1 MDVLESEVV
10 SATYTKLPGT
20 TVDVTFDATV
30 DKGDGDTER
39 HEYTV
44 VKEPVTMYVGDG
56 TVYEDHYRIYAGAEY
71 YFESEGAPIIRIEF
85 NGMSNNTASNLSL
98 ADGTTGT
105 WTTGGTDGLWEGNA
119 QRVEF
124 NVNKQARFTTII
136 VTLASSTKRGDVN
149 GNGLVDMDDLTALI
163 NYLLDDSTTI
173 YFENT
178 AICNSLESNIVDMDD
193 LTALI
198 NYLLTNE
205 WPD

>member
-1 MDVLESEVV
+1 MFLMQI
-10 SATYTKLPGT
+10 
-20 TVDVTFDATV
+20 
-30 DKGDGDTER
+30 
-39 HEYTV
+39 H
-44 VKEPVTMYVGDG
+44 
-56 TVYEDHYRIYAGAEY
+56 
-71 YFESEGAPIIRIEF
+71 
-85 NGMSNNTASNLSL
+85 
-98 ADGTTGT
+98 
-105 WTTGGTDGLWEGNA
+105 
-119 QRVEF
+119 
-124 NVNKQARFTTII
+124 FTTII